1 MTILSP
7 MFLFLFVPILLT
19 MFHVI
24 GRKWGETGALIV
36 IILGSFAFAQTQG
49 GWFLALFSAS
59 LLFNMLI
66 IQKLIDGD
74 RKAEAKLL
82 LFAVCVNLLSLVVFK
97 YSGLLSRVPQLG
109 MEFRKLET
117 LIPITI
123 SFLTF
128 QRLTALV
135 DAPTNRAELLGWRG
149 ALRFTAF
156 AGFFPNLLIG
166 PIAYLQ
172 EILPQF
178 RRNDFGSVR
187 AINLAVGLTL
197 VAIGLFKKAFIA
209 DQIGAAFVNP
219 VWASLVDHRQIT
231 SVDALLAIIGYFVQ
245 LYFDFSGYSDVAIGV
260 GRMFGIILPTN
271 FFSPFRAVGIVDF
284 YRRWHIGLTRVI
296 SRFLFTPLSIMGTR
310 LAARRGWR
318 GLRRPAVSLWVPL
331 IINFFII
338 GIWHDA
344 KVTYVLYG
352 LLHGIWYSI
361 ESQAR
366 GSKWWKSYRKR
377 RSDLFRA
384 VTGRMITLPVLMVTF
399 SLFRAPSVGYYQQ
412 LMASLVPGRSS
423 EASVIATSLPMLAL
437 LTGAYLIVFFL
448 PNSHE
453 FLGRYRPGILTY
465 KVPSYTPT
473 AFARHWRPTLG
484 WGLLMIVL
492 LGVGFYTL
500 PQAAPF
506 SYGVF

>member
-1 MTILSP
+1 MTIISP
-7 MFLFLFVPILLT
+7 IFLFLFLPASLAL
-19 MFHVI
+19 FYFS
-24 GRKWGETGALIV
+24 GRKWGESGALIFV
-36 IILGSFAFAQTQG
+36 IISSFAFAKTQG
-49 GWFLALFSAS
+49 GWFFALFLAS
-59 LLFNMLI
+59 ILFNLTIVQKITSADLKNRSNLVFFAICTNLFFLI
-66 IQKLIDGD
+66 L
-74 RKAEAKLL
+74 
-82 LFAVCVNLLSLVVFK
+82 FK
-97 YSGLLSRVPQLG
+97 YSGLLSRVPQVG
-109 MEFRKLET
+109 MEFRKIEA

-135 DAPTNRAELLGWRG
+135 DAPANHESLRGRRGVWRFG
-149 ALRFTAF
+149 AF
-156 AGFFPNLLIG
+156 ASFFPSLLIG

-178 RRNDFGSVR
+178 RRKDFGRVR

-209 DQIGAAFVNP
+209 DQIGAVFVNP
-219 VWASLVDHRQIT
+219 VWGSLVDQRQIS
-231 SVDALLAIIGYFVQ
+231 SVDAFLAIIGYFVQ
-245 LYFDFSGYSDVAIGV
+245 LYFDFSGYSDVAIGI

-310 LAARRGWR
+310 MAARRRWR
-318 GLRRPAVSLWVPL
+318 GLLRSAVSLWVPL

-344 KVTYVLYG
+344 KVTYVLFG
-352 LLHGIWYSI
+352 LLHGVWYSI
-361 ESQAR
+361 ESQMR
-366 GSKWWKSYRKR
+366 GSKWWKTYRKL
-377 RSDLFRA
+377 RSELFRA
-384 VTGRMITLPVLMVTF
+384 FIGRMITIPVLMVTF
-399 SLFRAPSVGYYQQ
+399 SLFRAPNVAYYLQ
-412 LMASLVPGRSS
+412 LIGSLVPGQSS
-423 EASVIATSLPMLAL
+423 NVSVVSASLPMLAL
-437 LTGAYLIVFFL
+437 LVSAYLIVIFL

-465 KVPSYTPT
+465 KVPSYTPV
-473 AFARHWRPTLG
+473 AFTRYWRPTLG
-484 WGLLMIVL
+484 WGMLMIVL
-492 LGVGFYTL
+492 LVIGIYAL
-500 PQAAPF
+500 PQAAQF